1 MRRWRLSAQ
10 GSTRST
16 TPTPAKHGILNSR
29 ANAAALKQD
38 SSYPLL
44 CALEILDGEGNFERK
59 ADMFSKR
66 TIRPNAPVTH
76 ADDPQAALAASLS
89 ERGRVDLPYM
99 ARLTG
104 MGENELAEALKG
116 AIFRVP
122 TATGEQPSGSPPTN
136 TSPATCGRSCA
147 SPS

>member
-1 MRRWRLSAQ
+1 MEAERARLNALYDAYA
-10 GSTRST
+10 
-16 TPTPAKHGILNSR
+16 AKHGILNSR

-76 ADDPQAALAASLS
+76 AATPRRRWLPRCLNADGSICPTW
-89 ERGRVDLPYM
+89 RG
-99 ARLTG
+99 
-104 MGENELAEALKG
+104 
-116 AIFRVP
+116 
-122 TATGEQPSGSPPTN
+122 
-136 TSPATCGRSCA
+136 
-147 SPS
+147 

>member
-1 MRRWRLSAQ
+1 MEAERARLNALYDAYA
-10 GSTRST
+10 
-16 TPTPAKHGILNSR
+16 AKHGILNSR

-104 MGENELAEALKG
+104 MGEKRTGRSAERRHIPRSHGDRRAAALAA
-116 AIFRVP
+116 R
-122 TATGEQPSGSPPTN
+122 PTN